1 MVNLNRK
8 QREALF
14 KVYQRCSLDAN
25 ADRLQGNLTP
35 LTYRQFRK
43 KVQPMFCGDG
53 GVMIHWCGMWL
64 GIEEDGYTHS

>member
-1 MVNLNRK
+1 MLTD
-8 QREALF
+8 
-14 KVYQRCSLDAN
+14 SLDAN

>member
-1 MVNLNRK
+1 MINLTRA
-8 QREALF
+8 QREALYRVF
-14 KVYQRCSLDAN
+14 NRCPLDAN

-35 LTYRQFRK
+35 ITYRQFRK

-64 GIEEDGYTHS
+64 GIETDGYTHS

>member
-14 KVYQRCSLDAN
+14 NVYQRCPLDAN

-35 LTYRQFRK
+35 LTYRQFRE

-64 GIEEDGYTHS
+64 GIEKDGYTHS